1 MNNSITKLKDFEL
14 DEISGGITAKQV
26 GAYAIKGTCATVST
40 CVALGIE
47 YFALVKTRLK
57 CKLYIRCNKALGK
70 EKKRTNRHGTE
81 HTYCDDTILSDSAYF
96 SSCGAIFGIPAAV
109 ACIGGLK
116 LGEWLCK
123 KLNLED

>member
-47 YFALVKTRLK
+47 YLAFCKTGLK
-57 CKLYIRCNKALGK
+57 NKIAYRCDKELGE
-70 EKKRTNRHGTE
+70 EKTSKKGS
-81 HTYCDDTILSDSAYF
+81 TYYTPNALSDSVYF
-96 SSCGAIFGIPAAV
+96 SSCGTILGIPAAV

-123 KLNLED
+123 KLHLED

>member
-47 YFALVKTRLK
+47 CFASAETGLK
-57 CKLYIRCNKALGK
+57 FKLYIRCNKALGK

-81 HTYCDDTILSDSAYF
+81 RTYCDDTILSDSAYF